1 MEDFEADLDT
11 LRVRRAAL
19 EEQLKNG
26 GPDARS
32 LQDQLRNI
40 DAQIVVLE
48 EAIANADASRDAC
61 PAPRSCVSSGP
72 ARRFLPRGSPTTS

>member
-19 EEQLKNG
+19 KEQLEKG

-40 DAQIVVLE
+40 DAQIAVLE
-48 EAIANADASRDAC
+48 EAIANEDVSPDA
-61 PAPRSCVSSGP
+61 
-72 ARRFLPRGSPTTS
+72 